1 MGVFRQNN
9 EIKFTKEDMNGQ
21 DKRKILEAFVENDAA
36 LSLLLDFIS
45 SKHLQKPGTQPG
57 MTAGDNTFNLTA
69 KLPTMQSAHLDAQ
82 GMHSPSIYNVQPSH
96 QMSQSAGTQQQLGQ
110 GDGSQTVYSTQY
122 QQALQNLQN
131 QASKLSAGVD
141 PQKQAF

>member
-1 MGVFRQNN
+1 M
-9 EIKFTKEDMNGQ
+9 
-21 DKRKILEAFVENDAA
+21 ENDAA

-45 SKHLQKPGTQPG
+45 SKHLNSKTGNQPG
-57 MTAGDNTFNLTA
+57 MAGADNTFSLTA
-69 KLPTMQSAHLDAQ
+69 KALPTMQSTHLGQA
-82 GMHSPSIYNVQPSH
+82 MHSPSIYNVQPSQ
-96 QMSQSAGTQQQLGQ
+96 QMSQSAGTQQQL

-141 PQKQAF
+141 PQQ